1 MEKTSSTEVN
11 ATLIKAASAL
21 RSQQAEITHL
31 RSELARRDRESR
43 AEKIASQA
51 VDRGIMDAEEATE
64 YAQSLAQGDK
74 DLDMVEEF
82 VNRTAAGVPLSSS
95 LQKTASVSG
104 SSESDVLTNFL
115 LTSDF

>member
-11 ATLIKAASAL
+11 ATLIKAASVL
-21 RSQQAEITHL
+21 RSQQAEINHL
-31 RSELARRDRESR
+31 RNELALRDRADR

-51 VDRGIMDAEEATE
+51 VDRGIMDAEEGKE
-64 YAQSLAQGDK
+64 YAQNLAEGNK
-74 DLDMVEEF
+74 DLDMVEDF
-82 VNRTAAGVPLSSS
+82 INRTAAGVPLSSS
-95 LQKTASVSG
+95 LKKTASANG